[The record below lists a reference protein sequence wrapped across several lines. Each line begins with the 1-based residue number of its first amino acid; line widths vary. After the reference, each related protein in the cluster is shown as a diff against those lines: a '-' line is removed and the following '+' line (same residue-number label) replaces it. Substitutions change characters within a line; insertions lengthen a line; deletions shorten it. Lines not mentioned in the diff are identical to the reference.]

1 MIKINNPARQGKLLT
16 YYQGNNIKI
25 IESKKRFTDQLI
37 RTFFKSKR
45 LNGGV
50 TVQDCVEFD
59 LLNRKFLIAFKNNQ
73 LYEIMTDGHE
83 KIYILLTNSSFDVTA
98 RFLENNEYIN
108 NISLHLLNEYTPDAV
123 YLENFEMQLNMKM
136 SNDVMHW
143 YRNAMQENYHDF

>member
-16 YYQGNNIKI
+16 YYQGNNVKI
-25 IESKKRFTDQLI
+25 IESKNRFTDQLI
-37 RTFFKSKR
+37 RTFFESKM

-73 LYEIMTDGHE
+73 LYEIFTDGNE

-108 NISLHLLNEYTPDAV
+108 NISLHLLHEYSPIAV
-123 YLENFEMQLNMKM
+123 FLENFEMQLSMKI

-143 YRNAMQENYHDF
+143 YRNAMKENYNNN